1 MKIKK
6 EEEKLV
12 LSGNELF
19 GAIGIVAIFFFC
31 VGIRL
36 LIACIWPE
44 DGITDWFGTA
54 LVAIWTCLALW
65 MALRGIN
72 DALTCLV
79 LDENMGAFR
88 ALKTSAKLTSRSKWE
103 LAKLDLHFWWYYALQ
118 VGITVMVYTPE
129 LCALAGITLPVD
141 ADTAYWLS
149 YGAYAV
155 AQIALL
161 TLARPQVEVAFA
173 GAYDCRKA
181 AQ

>member
-65 MALRGIN
+65 MALRSIN

-79 LDENMGAFR
+79 LDENGAELRRPFGKKR
-88 ALKTSAKLTSRSKWE
+88 IAWSQVRDWGLSYVGLANHDDNAYEFYFAEEPQQEKNEYARKLTLRVLRYTVIGE
-103 LAKLDLHFWWYYALQ
+103 EYQQ
-118 VGITVMVYTPE
+118 VVQEV
-129 LCALAGITLPVD
+129 LPVCRR
-141 ADTAYWLS
+141 
-149 YGAYAV
+149 V
-155 AQIALL
+155 A
-161 TLARPQVEVAFA
+161 RVAPFVPE
-173 GAYDCRKA
+173 DVPHMI
-181 AQ
+181 